1 MAKRFSGFLVVALA
15 TSCSLGSIPAFSAPG
30 DDLSILNPLHWMG
43 ADSIERQTKLAAKAR
58 KNADLAEKEAT
69 RLEQQAGTLSV
80 QAQKARARAE
90 KARAAAKTLEDLLSD
105 KKEREAQWD
114 SANKPQAAPV
124 VKEPSQE
131 PTAKL
136 NLTPPAVQDKQQIGY
151 LPENNANAPN
161 SMDAQSQSDAHSR
174 MLSPDNLKDTLPGT
188 RSDDIV
194 REDEK
199 EKARAGQSKPEEPA
213 SKGSSSPWNPIGWFN
228 GGSHSVNRAKA
239 PETEKPKE
247 GGTAPTNDSGNVMPT
262 NLPPSALP
270 NTESSPQIDSRQK
283 PAKGKRPPLKAPQLM
298 FKSHRK
304 NDVKTEQATSIAGE
318 AIATSAIATE
328 ASKIE
333 NTQTNTPQPEPST
346 KQVETE
352 TVQKARAAILETEK
366 GSISIEL
373 YPKEAPETVKNFAA
387 LAEEGFYN
395 RGNMK
400 FHRVIPGFVIQ
411 TGDPTGTG
419 AGGSKKTIPLEA
431 KNKLTHNVKGMVAMA
446 RGGDPD
452 SASSQFYI
460 TLAPQTALDGK
471 YAIFGK
477 VVGGL
482 DVIDK
487 ITKGDELYAVRI
499 VEPKELTHD
508 PVTKKNMFSAFKP
521 AHKQDDKHQ

>member
-1 MAKRFSGFLVVALA
+1 
-15 TSCSLGSIPAFSAPG
+15 LGSIPAYSSPG
-30 DDLSILNPLHWMG
+30 DDLSIVNPLHWLG
-43 ADSIERQTKLAAKAR
+43 ADSIERQTKLAAKAKR
-58 KNADLAEKEAT
+58 NADLAEKEAK
-69 RLEQQAGTLSV
+69 RLELHAGTLSA
-80 QAQKARARAE
+80 QAIKARAHAE
-90 KARAAAKTLEDLLSD
+90 KARAAAKTLEDSLVD

-114 SANKPQAAPV
+114 NANKPQAAPV

-131 PTAKL
+131 STAKL
-136 NLTPPAVQDKQQIGY
+136 NLTPHSAQDKQEIGY
-151 LPENNANAPN
+151 LPESNANAPN

-174 MLSPDNLKDTLPGT
+174 MLSPDKLKDTLPGT

-194 REDEK
+194 RQEEK
-199 EKARAGQSKPEEPA
+199 SNKSEKGKADSSQSSDQLKTQDPA
-213 SKGSSSPWNPIGWFN
+213 AKGNSPWNPIGWFN
-228 GGSHSVNRAKA
+228 GGSHAANRAKA
-239 PETEKPKE
+239 PETEKAKDSS
-247 GGTAPTNDSGNVMPT
+247 TAPASDPGNVVPT

-270 NTESSPQIDSRQK
+270 NSESTPQVDARQK
-283 PAKGKRPPLKAPQLM
+283 PAKGKRPALKAPQLM

-304 NDVKTEQATSIAGE
+304 NDVKTEHATDIAGE

-328 ASKIE
+328 ASKVE
-333 NTQTNTPQPEPST
+333 NTQTASPLEPAS
-346 KQVETE
+346 KQVDPESI
-352 TVQKARAAILETEK
+352 QKARAAILETEK

-373 YPKEAPETVKNFAA
+373 FPKDAPETVKNFAA

-419 AGGSKKTIPLEA
+419 AGGSKNTIPLEA
-431 KNKLTHNVKGMVAMA
+431 KNKLTHNVKGVVAMA

-482 DVIDK
+482 DVIEK

-508 PVTKKNMFSAFKP
+508 PVTKKNMFSALKP
-521 AHKQDDKHQ
+521 GHKQDDKHQ